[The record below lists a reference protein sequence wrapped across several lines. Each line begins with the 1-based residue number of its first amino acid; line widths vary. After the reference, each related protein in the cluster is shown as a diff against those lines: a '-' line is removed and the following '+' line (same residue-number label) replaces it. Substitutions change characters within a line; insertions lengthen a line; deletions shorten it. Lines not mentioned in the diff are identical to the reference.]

1 MDLTDWA
8 LYHMGDFDWMD
19 KDGSMF
25 DRVQNVAAWEATL
38 RRYMDIGCQK
48 PKAQVELYNINEA

>member
-1 MDLTDWA
+1 MADW
-8 LYHMGDFDWMD
+8 DWMD

-38 RRYMDIGCQK
+38 RRYCDLGCQK
-48 PKAQVELYNINEA
+48 PKAQVQLTNVNEA